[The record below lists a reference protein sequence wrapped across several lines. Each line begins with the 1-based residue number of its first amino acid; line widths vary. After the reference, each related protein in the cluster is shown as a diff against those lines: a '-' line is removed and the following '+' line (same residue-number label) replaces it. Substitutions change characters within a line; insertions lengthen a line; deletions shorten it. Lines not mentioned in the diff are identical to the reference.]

1 MPIAEIKN
9 RAASL
14 PPLDNAALTAE
25 VQRLKQH
32 GAALLAC
39 IAFVQANRRISLNEA
54 KRLTLSL
61 PVFGNE
67 EKPFLNR
74 PAKSCRQSLSK
85 KHSDDIFQVAST
97 PIS

>member
-1 MPIAEIKN
+1 MGYLKLMPIAEIKN

-14 PPLDNAALTAE
+14 PTLDNAALAAE
-25 VQRLKQH
+25 VQQLKQH

-54 KRLTLSL
+54 RRLTLSL

-67 EKPFLNR
+67 EQAVFEQ
-74 PAKSCRQSLSK
+74 ACQ
-85 KHSDDIFQVAST
+85 IMQAEFEQET
-97 PIS
+97 

>member
-14 PPLDNAALTAE
+14 PPMDNAALAAE
-25 VQRLKQH
+25 IQQLKQH

-54 KRLTLSL
+54 KRLTLSQ
-61 PVFGNE
+61 PAFSTE
-67 EKPFLNR
+67 EKAAFEQT
-74 PAKSCRQSLSK
+74 CQ
-85 KHSDDIFQVAST
+85 IM
-97 PIS
+97 

>member
-39 IAFVQANRRISLNEA
+39 IAFVQANRRISLSEA
-54 KRLTLSL
+54 K
-61 PVFGNE
+61 
-67 EKPFLNR
+67 
-74 PAKSCRQSLSK
+74 
-85 KHSDDIFQVAST
+85 
-97 PIS
+97 